1 MSYTHII
8 VKMHPIGKATA
19 IKHIETDLE
28 KEFVL
33 NNIIKPYIQGSTF
46 FLDGARIDSSKVES
60 IKVFESE
67 KEYTE
72 VYNDVKNKADIQRRN
87 LASRGGVVMPMGITK
102 ENAIISGET
111 NEVTRDLFNDAQ
123 GF

>member
-1 MSYTHII
+1 
-8 VKMHPIGKATA
+8 MHPIGKANA

-33 NNIIKPYIQGSTF
+33 NNIINPYVQGSTF

-67 KEYTE
+67 KEYSE
-72 VYNDVKNKADIQRRN
+72 VYNDVKNKAEIQRRK
-87 LASRGGVVMPMGITK
+87 LASQGGFVMPMGITK
-102 ENAIISGET
+102 ESAIISGET
-111 NEVTRDLFNDAQ
+111 KEVTRDLFNEAQ
-123 GF
+123 GL

>member
-19 IKHIETDLE
+19 IKHIETDLD

>member
-8 VKMHPIGKATA
+8 VKMHPIGKANA

-33 NNIIKPYIQGSTF
+33 NNIINPYVQGSTF

-67 KEYTE
+67 KEYSE
-72 VYNDVKNKADIQRRN
+72 VYNDVKNKAEIQRRK
-87 LASRGGVVMPMGITK
+87 LASQGGFVMPMGITK
-102 ENAIISGET
+102 ESAIISGET
-111 NEVTRDLFNDAQ
+111 KEVTRDLFNEAQ
-123 GF
+123 GL